1 MKYNFLNIRLLSEHY
16 KVSNKKIPV
25 LFLHRSWVLLIG
37 LVLPYSLFRI
47 YLYINLY
54 LVNHSFNFFDLIQ
67 MLWMGL
73 RFDLCVTGFLFIPI
87 YLIALGLF
95 LFNFNW
101 VVKVLKFLGHSFI
114 ALVYVVV
121 FCVYFLNLPFFI
133 KNARFG
139 IPFWMRSEDY
149 RSLWDLTIY
158 PSYWSF
164 NYLSE
169 FQFTHVILVIL
180 FSLLMSLTV
189 IPLPQVVFKR
199 RGWVFISYLLVII
212 LLARG
217 KIGQHHLRYEDSLFS
232 KYKLVNE
239 LSLNPLWVFDKSKE
253 QLSQNQ
259 GID

>member
-1 MKYNFLNIRLLSEHY
+1 MKYHFLNIRPLSEDS
-16 KVSNKKIPV
+16 KANRTQTPV
-25 LFLHRSWVLLIG
+25 LFLHRSWVLLVG

-73 RFDLCVTGFLFIPI
+73 RFDLCVTSFLFIPI
-87 YLIALGLF
+87 YFISLGL
-95 LFNFNW
+95 LFFDFTW
-101 VVKVLKFLGHSFI
+101 IVKMLKVIGNSFI
-114 ALVYVVV
+114 ALVYVSV
-121 FCVYFLNLPFFI
+121 FGIYFLNLPFFI
-133 KNARFG
+133 KNTRFG

-149 RSLWDLTIY
+149 QSLWDLTIY

-180 FSLLMSLTV
+180 FSVLMSLTV
-189 IPLPQVVFKR
+189 IPLPQTRFKK

-217 KIGQHHLRYEDSLFS
+217 KLGQHHLRYEDSLFS

-239 LSLNPLWVFDKSKE
+239 LALNPLWVIDKSKE
-253 QLSQNQ
+253 QLSQNL